1 MSATSN
7 ITGRV
12 GKVTYYQNF
21 QTKFGITQ
29 KLVIFLLSDDS
40 YYDQNNVRV
49 ERTSPYFITVWG
61 NYAESLYT
69 NKSFVKGFKFSIL
82 TERFNIEST
91 TNGQKTY
98 YAEDRLLRYERV
110 SVPQSHYNNSS
121 VPFQD
126 RPTAFE

>member
-21 QTKFGITQ
+21 QTKFGTTQ

-61 NYAESLYT
+61 ESNCPL
-69 NKSFVKGFKFSIL
+69 
-82 TERFNIEST
+82 
-91 TNGQKTY
+91 
-98 YAEDRLLRYERV
+98 
-110 SVPQSHYNNSS
+110 
-121 VPFQD
+121 FQ
-126 RPTAFE
+126 